1 MGLCCK
7 GNSSFSGADCVELV
21 KLTETLRDPVLADE
35 LIRRWLAIGLFLVM
49 VEVIAYWIGTER
61 TSTLEFCAAIAIVVL
76 TTVGLQD
83 RAWIIILLAWAMTGN
98 TSKFPFGLSIHDVC
112 ILLAACAYVAYRIL
126 TQAPSRRKAHPLDF
140 LLGINLAWIVVTFVM
155 HPVGFNIFG
164 SATIGGRPYINIA
177 LASAAYWVIVRLP
190 RSLRSVSRIPYYLL
204 VGATVAALLN
214 LVVYVVPS
222 ATVYLYP
229 FYGGVD
235 LNAYFSSTSAGGV
248 EVQRLI
254 GVRPFGI
261 TLSLLLCAYHE
272 PRELFN
278 PMRPWLYLL
287 LLGFVTV
294 LAGGFRSTCL
304 GIMAMVTIGAW
315 LHRGWRGS
323 LAVVFLGGLLMGGLI
338 VGQGRFYQL
347 PFPAQR
353 ALSFL
358 PGQWSAEA
366 RGQGES
372 STQGRF
378 DWWKDVIK
386 YDLIGDWW
394 FGDGFG
400 LSKRDIESAEG
411 TASAKGGGALFDY
424 FTLTGNFHSGPLT
437 AIRYAGIVGFA
448 LFYVLMLASA
458 YYSVKCVQLCH
469 GTCLQPA
476 AIFVAVQL
484 LWLPIDY
491 IFIFGAYD
499 SQVGEQI
506 FLIALVL
513 LLMRMSG
520 AARQAANL
528 TVSAAVPQPT
538 PQFAHNLR

>member
-1 MGLCCK
+1 MATGLCCK
-7 GNSSFSGADCVELV
+7 NNSSSSETDCGGLV
-21 KLTETLRDPVLADE
+21 KLIETLREPVLAE
-35 LIRRWLAIGLFLVM
+35 QLIRRWLVVGSFLVM
-49 VEVIAYWIGTER
+49 AEVIAYWIGTER
-61 TSTLEFCAAIAIVVL
+61 TSTLMFCAAIAAVVV

-83 RAWIIILLAWAMTGN
+83 RAWIIILLAWLMTAS
-98 TSKFPFGLSIHDVC
+98 TSRFPFGFSIHDVC
-112 ILLAACAYVAYRIL
+112 ILLAVCAYVAYRIL
-126 TQAPSRRKAHPLDF
+126 TLAPMQRKLHPLDF
-140 LLGINLAWIVVTFVM
+140 LLGVNLAWILFTFII
-155 HPVGFNIFG
+155 HPVGFNVLG
-164 SATIGGRPYINIA
+164 SATVGGRPYINIA
-177 LASAAYWVIVRLP
+177 LASAAYWVLVHLP

-204 VGATVAALLN
+204 VGGTVAALLN
-214 LVVYVVPS
+214 LIVYVVPS

-235 LNAYFSSTSAGGV
+235 LNAYFSSTSAGGE

-254 GVRPFGI
+254 GLRPFGI
-261 TLSLLLCAYHE
+261 ALSLLVAAYHE

-278 PMRPWLYLL
+278 PLRPWFYLL

-294 LAGGFRSTCL
+294 LVGGFRSTCL
-304 GIMAMVTIGAW
+304 GIMAMVVMAAW

-323 LAVVFLGGLLMGGLI
+323 LFVVFLGGLLLGGLI
-338 VGQGRFYQL
+338 IGQGRFYQL

-358 PGQWSAEA
+358 PGEWSAEA
-366 RGQGES
+366 REQGES

-400 LSKRDIESAEG
+400 LSKRDIESAQS

-448 LFYVLMLASA
+448 LFYALMLACA
-458 YYSVKCVQLCH
+458 YYSVKCVELCRD
-469 GTCLQPA
+469 TCLQPV
-476 AIFVAVQL
+476 AIFVAIQL
-484 LWLPIDY
+484 LWLPVDY

-499 SQVGEQI
+499 SAVGVQI
-506 FLIALVL
+506 F
-513 LLMRMSG
+513 
-520 AARQAANL
+520 L
-528 TVSAAVPQPT
+528 TVSAAVPQP
-538 PQFAHNLR
+538 NLQLVHDLR